1 MGSKTIELSNDE
13 FDRLLIALGYAT
25 GAARQQHSDL
35 ADSFLRL
42 ANLINKDNPRWT
54 PYKVEGLE
62 QLRVCGVCKS
72 WFLASRV
79 DQVVCNKACR
89 QKKYHLDPDIK
100 RKRRE
105 LYAKNKGL
113 TRPYTKRKTK
123 AA

>member
-1 MGSKTIELSNDE
+1 MKKTIELSNDE

-25 GAARQQHSDL
+25 GAARQQHGDL

-62 QLRVCGVCKS
+62 QLRV
-72 WFLASRV
+72 
-79 DQVVCNKACR
+79 
-89 QKKYHLDPDIK
+89 KKYHLDPDIK

>member
-1 MGSKTIELSNDE
+1 MPMKRKTIELSNDE

-25 GAARQQHSDL
+25 GAAYQRDSDL

-79 DQVVCNKACR
+79 DQALCNKACR
-89 QKKYHLDPDIK
+89 QKKSYSTPEHN
-100 RKRRE
+100 RRRRE
-105 LYAKNKGL
+105 LYA
-113 TRPYTKRKTK
+113 RRKTE
-123 AA
+123 AAR